1 MDFLDQFQIINS
13 WTGFFHTVVAILAM
27 TLGTVVLIGKKG
39 TLRHK
44 RIGYAYVVSMLLL
57 NATAFGIYNFGGFSL
72 FHGFA
77 IVSLA
82 ALAAGIIPA
91 LRRKSP
97 KWYRSH
103 FYFMSWSVVGLY
115 CAFWAET
122 GVRFFDMRYFWWIV
136 MLATMLT
143 SMIGAI
149 VINREA
155 KKLKLV

>member
-1 MDFLDQFQIINS
+1 MDFLDKLQIINT
-13 WTGFFHTVVAILAM
+13 WIGFLHTVVAILAM
-27 TLGTVVLIGKKG
+27 TLGTIVLIGKKG
-39 TLRHK
+39 TKRHK
-44 RIGYAYVVSMLLL
+44 RIGYAYVVSMFLL
-57 NATAFGIYNFGGFSL
+57 NATAFGIYNFGGLSL

-91 LRRKSP
+91 IRRKTA

-122 GVRFFDMRYFWWIV
+122 GVRFFDMRYFWWVV

-143 SMIGAI
+143 SLIGAI